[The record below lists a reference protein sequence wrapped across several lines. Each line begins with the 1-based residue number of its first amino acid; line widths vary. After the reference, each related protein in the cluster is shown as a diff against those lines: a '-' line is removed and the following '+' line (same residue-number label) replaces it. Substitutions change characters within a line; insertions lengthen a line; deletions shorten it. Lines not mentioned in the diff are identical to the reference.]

1 MTRRNFKLQLGLVQ
15 QKDNMANKKICCSTS
30 LNLHKLAEVLSAV
43 EFSLYIFA
51 LMEMV
56 FCYISSN
63 HEQFLK
69 DLKFAIF
76 VEYKIPISI
85 ILIFYQL
92 SLIIE
97 YYGTDVKNVTLLNF
111 CCFFRLLQTVCTL
124 GIFVTILIILIK
136 YVNEEV
142 QFFEMELQYEKE
154 Q

>member
-76 VEYKIPISI
+76 VEYKIPIII
-85 ILIFYQL
+85 ILILYQL
-92 SLIIE
+92 NLILE
-97 YYGTDVKNVTLLNF
+97 FNGTHLQNVILLNF
-111 CCFFRLLQTVCTL
+111 SCFFRLLQTIFTL
-124 GIFVTILIILIK
+124 CIFLTLFYK
-136 YVNEEV
+136 YLNR
-142 QFFEMELQYEKE
+142 ELQYEKE